1 MASRTIVQLLAALN
15 PGDAISD
22 FARDLAL
29 AARRLG
35 HATRVVAARVHPA
48 CVGEATELSRFRAE
62 QLCDAS
68 ALLLY
73 HHSIGADLVDWVGT
87 FPGPRVVVHHSVTP
101 PRYFE
106 AWSPS
111 LAAAARAGEREL
123 GSLAAVTSGAVGVSE
138 FDASE
143 ARAAGFRDVRVWPL
157 SPSVRRLAA
166 VPRERE
172 LARLSAEPGP
182 RWLTVGRLAPNK
194 RVEVLVT
201 AHFLVTRALPDAQLI
216 VVGGDGGTEGYA
228 LALRQLVRDVGAPN
242 VRFDGV
248 LDDRDLA
255 ARYHSADLF
264 LLASEHEGCGLPIL
278 EAMHHRVPVIARA
291 SAALPETA
299 GGAAVL
305 VDGDHPERWAQAIV
319 SLWAD
324 APLRARLV
332 EAGARH
338 AAARAAV
345 DLAAWLA
352 ELERAHR

>member
-1 MASRTIVQLLAALN
+1 MASRTIVQLLASLN

-35 HATRVVAARVHPA
+35 HGTRIVAARVHPA
-48 CVGEATELSRFRAE
+48 CVGEATELARLRPE
-62 QLCDAS
+62 QLADS
-68 ALLLY
+68 GALLLY
-73 HHSIGADLVDWVGT
+73 HHSIGADLVGWVGA

-101 PRYFE
+101 PRCFE
-106 AWSPS
+106 AWSPR

-123 GSLAAVTSGAVGVSE
+123 RSLVVVASGAVGVSA
-138 FDASE
+138 FDADE
-143 ARAAGFRDVRVWPL
+143 ARAAGFREVRVWPL
-157 SPSVRRLAA
+157 APSVRRLAA
-166 VPRERE
+166 VPRKRE

-182 RWLTVGRLAPNK
+182 RLLTVGRLAPNK
-194 RVEVLVT
+194 RVEVLVA
-201 AHFLVTRALPDAQLI
+201 AHFLVTRALPDARLR

-255 ARYHSADLF
+255 ARYRSADLF

-291 SAALPETA
+291 STAIPETA
-299 GGAAVL
+299 GGAALL

-319 SLWAD
+319 ELWAD
-324 APLRARLV
+324 PPRRAQLAA
-332 EAGARH
+332 AGARH
-338 AAARAAV
+338 VAARAAV

-352 ELERAHR
+352 DLVRAYR